1 MTSLLRGASA
11 SAFYST
17 ILICALHIAPATA
30 QELRPDIVVTAT
42 RNPDLVS
49 RAGSAISVISSED
62 IRKSNPQSVA
72 DLFRQVPGVTMTQD
86 GGPGQTQ
93 SMRIRGMEGR
103 HTLVLV
109 DGVRMNDT
117 SSPAGDMNFANLV
130 LTDIERIEVLRGPQ
144 SALYGS
150 DAIGGVVNIIT
161 KKGKGAPKL
170 TLDVGGGSFGTRW
183 VRGSVSGGAG
193 PLSYAFSASHMMT
206 SGFSSYGYRI
216 GRLEA
221 LRGGKFEADSASR
234 NGLAGRIGYKL
245 TDTLELEIGGNLNSN
260 RYQYDTAFGKFPDG
274 PSTGEGLVLN
284 GFAKI
289 SHSLFDGRFK
299 HSLTAFGSSTER
311 EFKSRSVFDFSGPP
325 ALSGTNY
332 SYRGERQ
339 GAEYQG
345 TFAWGAPGTT
355 VFGARFEQER
365 FIGKSQNV
373 IPRLGFGRIDD
384 KADQSTRSLFAMHQI
399 TLAQRLH
406 LSLGGRID
414 DVSRIDPF
422 RTVRATLA
430 YELPESDTKLRTS
443 IGTGAKAPSLY
454 QLYST
459 QYGTRTLEPETSL
472 GIDAGIDQSLFDG
485 RVKASVTA
493 FSNRYRNLIDY
504 SSAKGCSPVQ
514 IANFTGCYINIAR
527 ARTAGL
533 ETSADIIIVPDML
546 RLKLAYTNLRATDAT
561 TNLPLARRP
570 ENEGRIALAISPITG
585 LTIEPVVTFV
595 GQRWSS
601 QGKTQQLQPYGKL
614 DLLVDYKLNDNL
626 TLYARGENLTDA
638 RYQEVKDYG
647 TAGRSGYLGIRTTW

>member
-1 MTSLLRGASA
+1 MTSLPRGASA
-11 SAFYST
+11 PVFYST
-17 ILICALHIAPATA
+17 ILMCALISAPSLA
-30 QELRPDIVVTAT
+30 QELTPDVVVTAT

-62 IRKSNPQSVA
+62 IRRANPATVT
-72 DLFRQVPGVTMTQD
+72 DLFRQVPGVTLTQD

-93 SMRIRGMEGR
+93 SVRIRGTEGR
-103 HTLVLV
+103 HTLVLI
-109 DGVRMNDT
+109 DGVRANDT
-117 SSPAGDMNFANLV
+117 SSPAGDFNFANLV
-130 LTDIERIEVLRGPQ
+130 LTEIERIEVLRGPQ

-150 DAIGGVVNIIT
+150 DAIGGVINIIT
-161 KKGKGAPKL
+161 KKGRGAPRL
-170 TLDVGGGSFGTRW
+170 SLDVGGGSYGTRW
-183 VRGSVSGGAG
+183 VRGGVSGGTDR
-193 PLSYAFSASHMMT
+193 LSYAFSASHMMT
-206 SGFSSYGYRI
+206 SGFSAYGFRI

-221 LRGGKFEADSASR
+221 LRGGRFEADSATRS
-234 NGLAGRIGYKL
+234 GLTGRVAYKL
-245 TDTLELEIGGNLNSN
+245 SDTVEVELGGNLNSN
-260 RYQYDTAFGKFPDG
+260 KFQYDTAFGNFPDG
-274 PSTGEGLVLN
+274 PSTGSGLVLN

-289 SHSLFDGRFK
+289 SHSLAEGRFK
-299 HSLTAFGSSTER
+299 QSLTAFGSSTER
-311 EFKSRSVFDFSGPP
+311 EFKSRSVFDFFGPP
-325 ALSGTNY
+325 ALSGTNF
-332 SYRGERQ
+332 SYRGERE

-345 TFAWGAPGTT
+345 TFNWGAPGTT
-355 VFGARFEQER
+355 VFGARYEQER
-365 FIGKSQNV
+365 FVGKSQNV

-384 KADQSTRSLFAMHQI
+384 KADQTTRSIFALHQI

-430 YELPESDTKLRTS
+430 YELPESDTKFRTS

-459 QYGTRTLEPETSL
+459 QYGTRTLEPETSI
-472 GIDAGIDQSLFDG
+472 GVDAGIDQSLFDG
-485 RVKASVTA
+485 RMKLSVTGFA
-493 FSNRYRNLIDY
+493 NRYRNLIDY
-504 SSAKGCSPVQ
+504 SAARGCSAIQ
-514 IANFTGCYINIAR
+514 IATFSGCYINIAQ

-533 ETSADIIIVPDML
+533 EVAADIILMPDVL
-546 RLKLAYTNLRATDAT
+546 RLKLAYTNLNAIDAT

-570 ENEGRIALAISPITG
+570 ENEGRIALAIIPVSG

-595 GQRWSS
+595 GERYSS
-601 QGKTQQLQPYGKL
+601 QGKTQKLQPYGKL
-614 DLLVDYKLNDNL
+614 DLLVDYKLNDNF